1 MRMWTS
7 PILVVLVGVS
17 AAVALSAA
25 CTDDFDVA
33 PAPDAGDDG
42 AGEGERAQ
50 CPSDPPAIGVACTLP
65 EGTTCSFGQCGTIVQ
80 CARGVWRSGT
90 DPSAKPPCP
99 DPAPSPGLTCPRCW
113 PATATCIYG
122 STDCSLADASL
133 TTTIASCPNG
143 TWELGDA
150 MPCRDGGG
158 PDVQGDAEAGD
169 D

>member
-7 PILVVLVGVS
+7 PILAALVGVS

-33 PAPDAGDDG
+33 PADAGDDG
-42 AGEGERAQ
+42 AGETERAQ

-65 EGTTCSFGQCGTIVQ
+65 EGTTCSFGPCGTIAQ

-99 DPAPSPGLTCPRCW
+99 DPPPADDASCPRCW
-113 PATATCIYG
+113 PAAAKCIYG
-122 STDCSLADASL
+122 STDCSLLDASL
-133 TTTIASCPNG
+133 STSIASCSNG
-143 TWELGDA
+143 TWSVDVR
-150 MPCRDGGG
+150 PCRDGGG
-158 PDVQGDAEAGD
+158 PDVQGDGEAGD